1 MKGIIT
7 KEGYLKI
14 DRFDNGKRRGFRPV
28 FCPHRMYRYTFCG
41 EDCPLFGEQ
50 KVASGAW
57 TLEICHGK
65 VLKFETLTFEDF
77 TEKG

>member
-7 KEGYLKI
+7 KEGKLKLH
-14 DRFDNGKRRGFRPV
+14 RFVNFRRQGVRYA
-28 FCPHRMYRYTFCG
+28 FCPFQFETRCG
-41 EDCPLFGEQ
+41 EQCPHFGEPDPETR
-50 KVASGAW
+50 W